1 MTDLELVWQKIIDK
15 LELPATKLLFQ
26 QCAKLIDLDFD
37 KKRAIIFVEKYSLK
51 MIESRYSRLEKAVYK
66 VLGEDFK
73 PILTDNQILPYK
85 NHYTDNQSLFCKN
98 PFDEDLDS
106 DSSDSV
112 SLTVEDFQERKL
124 KIIRQIELSNNTKN
138 LEPLNNCR
146 FKDDPIKWKNLN
158 FRSQSEVKIAEE
170 LDKRGICFFPNSAL
184 RLTTKKG
191 RENKEPDFFVLYNKK
206 YAILEVDGIS
216 HTPERRVEE
225 QERERDFERNGM
237 RIFRFDSNKC
247 YNNPSNVVDEFLE
260 LLNNI

>member
-1 MTDLELVWQKIIDK
+1 MTDLQLAWQKIIDK
-15 LELPATKLLFQ
+15 LESPSTKILFQ

-37 KKRAIIFVEKYSLK
+37 KKRAIIFVEKYFALK
-51 MIESRYSRLEKAVYK
+51 KIIDSRYSKLQQAVSEE
-66 VLGEDFK
+66 LGENFK
-73 PILTDNQILPYK
+73 AILTDNQSLPYK
-85 NHYTDNQSLFCKN
+85 NRY
-98 PFDEDLDS
+98 DEDLDS
-106 DSSDSV
+106 DSSNSV

-124 KIIRQIELSNNTKN
+124 KILRQIELSNNTTN

-146 FKDDPIKWKNLN
+146 FKDNPIKWKNLN
-158 FRSQSEVKIAEE
+158 FRSQSEVEIAEE

-206 YAILEVDGIS
+206 SAILEVDGIS

-247 YNNPSNVVDEFLE
+247 YNNPSLVVDEFLE
-260 LLNNI
+260 ILNNI

>member
-1 MTDLELVWQKIIDK
+1 MTDLQLAWQKIIDK
-15 LELPATKLLFQ
+15 LEPETTKVLFQ
-26 QCAKLIDLDFD
+26 QCAKLIDLHFD
-37 KKRAIIFVEKYSLK
+37 QKRAIIFVEKSFALK
-51 MIESRYSRLEKAVYK
+51 MLESRYSRLKKAVSQA
-66 VLGEDFK
+66 LGEDFK
-73 PILTDNQILPYK
+73 PILTDNQ
-85 NHYTDNQSLFCKN
+85 SLLCKN

-106 DSSDSV
+106 NSSDSV
-112 SLTVEDFQERKL
+112 SLTVEDCQERKL
-124 KIIRQIELSNNTKN
+124 EIIRQIELSNNTTN

-146 FKDDPIKWKNLN
+146 FKDNPIKWKNLN

-206 YAILEVDGIS
+206 SAILEVDGIS